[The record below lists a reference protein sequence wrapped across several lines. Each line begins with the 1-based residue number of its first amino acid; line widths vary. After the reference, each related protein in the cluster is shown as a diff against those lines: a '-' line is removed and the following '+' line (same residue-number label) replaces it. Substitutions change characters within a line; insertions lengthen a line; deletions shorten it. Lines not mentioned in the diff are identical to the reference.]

1 VDLLASLNPNL
12 PRQVWLQDTTSGLST
27 GGQITYTL
35 NVGNTAAAAREAAAY
50 SEAEISLPQA
60 ESTPQPPEAAPR
72 RVELALASASGWR
85 EAASVLTNPEAP
97 LAPVSLVLDDG
108 SYEDSVGIV
117 DDPPTVAYQF
127 IWLNRFTPA
136 AGSFPFNLEQIQVL
150 FDGSGGVTVG
160 DAIDLAV
167 YQDADGNPANGASL
181 LRVINETVKA
191 DDGVTWSVYNLASPV
206 LVSGPGDV
214 LIAVINRYVVDGVSP
229 DSYPAAID
237 QSSNQSRSWIGW
249 WNTQPPNPPVLP
261 PNLTFALVGDLGFPG
276 NWLIRGYGSTAGSPS
291 PTPSTTPPPTTGG
304 PLRITL
310 AWTDYPGSTAA
321 AKALVNDLDLE
332 VIAPNGMH
340 YYGNAGLYSSGQC
353 FRASK
358 WDACNNVEGV
368 LIANAPYGNYTILVH
383 GYNIPNG
390 PQPFAV
396 VASGDSL
403 LGGTSTLDKKVYL
416 PMQRK

>member
-1 VDLLASLNPNL
+1 M
-12 PRQVWLQDTTSGLST
+12 
-27 GGQITYTL
+27 
-35 NVGNTAAAAREAAAY
+35 
-50 SEAEISLPQA
+50 
-60 ESTPQPPEAAPR
+60 
-72 RVELALASASGWR
+72 R
-85 EAASVLTNPEAP
+85 EAASVATNPEAP

-108 SYEDSVGIV
+108 SHEDNLGLV
-117 DDPPTVAYQF
+117 DSGAGVSYQF

-136 AGSFPFNLEQIQVL
+136 AGEFPFNLEQIQVL
-150 FDGSGGVTVG
+150 FDGSGGVSVG
-160 DAIDLAV
+160 DDIDLVV
-167 YQDADGNPANGASL
+167 YQDSDGNPANGASL

-229 DSYPAAID
+229 LSYPASID
-237 QSSNQSRSWIGW
+237 QSSDQSRSWVGW
-249 WNTQPPNPPVLP
+249 WDLEPPNPPILP
-261 PNLTFALVGDLGFPG
+261 TDNTLTLISAVATGG
-276 NWLIRGYGSTAGSPS
+276 NWLIRGYGTTASSSS
-291 PTPSTTPPPTTGG
+291 PTPSATPPPTTGG

-310 AWTDYPGSTAA
+310 AWTDYPGNTAA
-321 AKALVNDLDLE
+321 ARALVNDLDLE
-332 VIAPNGMH
+332 VIAPNGTH

-403 LGGTSTLDKKVYL
+403 LGGSSNLDKKVYL